1 MELVLVDAAC
11 KPKVKREDQ
20 DKIKRN
26 DTRTT
31 LRKNN
36 LQIRTRIIQL
46 CFWQIFKIIDLCK
59 NSCLCLKRYM

>member
-46 CFWQIFKIIDLCK
+46 YFWQIFEKM
-59 NSCLCLKRYM
+59 RH

>member
-11 KPKVKREDQ
+11 KTKVKQEDQ
-20 DKIKRN
+20 DKLKRN

-46 CFWQIFKIIDLCK
+46 CFWQIFETNNETLMQS
-59 NSCLCLKRYM
+59 NLG

>member
-46 CFWQIFKIIDLCK
+46 CFWQIFETNNETLIIMQSNLE
-59 NSCLCLKRYM
+59 